1 MTSKFLALV
10 FGFMVEGT
18 ISGKTVWVRVNS
30 GWKMDCL
37 VCIYRICDVCI
48 FLTGE
53 GITCIEVLV

>member
-10 FGFMVEGT
+10 FGFIVEGT
-18 ISGKTVWVRVNS
+18 ISGKTVWERVNS
-30 GWKMDCL
+30 GWQVDRL

-48 FLTGE
+48 FLAGE